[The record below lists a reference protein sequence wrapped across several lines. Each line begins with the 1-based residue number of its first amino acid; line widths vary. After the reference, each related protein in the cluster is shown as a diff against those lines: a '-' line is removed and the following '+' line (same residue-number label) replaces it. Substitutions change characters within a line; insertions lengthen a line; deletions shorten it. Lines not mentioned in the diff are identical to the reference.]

1 METEQTMS
9 GFSADVLAAEIG
21 STTTV
26 ISAFGGI
33 TGAPGSGEGRPRL
46 LGQACAPTSADRGDV
61 TIGLNTALSEL
72 RLQVSAPPADHA
84 GAAGGGR
91 RFWNRFLAVSSAAGG
106 LRMCVHG
113 LVYDMT
119 VKAAREAALGAGA
132 VLRLV
137 TAGIIRER
145 DLRKIEGIAPNL
157 IFLAGGIDYGEED
170 TVLAN
175 ARILAGHFSSSGRPV
190 PVIYAGNCAAAEEVA
205 EILGQSGAP
214 VYVVE
219 NVYPRIDT
227 LRVEPAR
234 KIIQDAFERHIVS
247 APGMEHIRELVDG
260 HIAPTP
266 GAVMLAAVLAAD
278 KIGDLA
284 VFDIG
289 GATTDI
295 HSVSDGSEEVGKIL
309 LGPEPRAKRTVEG
322 DLGVFLNR
330 KEVLSKMEVSGM
342 EDSALAEAV
351 EKLPAIPATAD
362 ERALVEMLAE
372 SCAARALARHAG
384 VMTEQYGPAG
394 KVKAAVGK
402 DLTALKTVIGTG
414 GPLTRLPGGEALLRR
429 AFSSAPEKLLLP
441 KQFEVL
447 IDTKYIMA
455 ACGILSIDY
464 PDAAWSLLEESLWPD
479 RQ

>member
-1 METEQTMS
+1 MS
-9 GFSADVLAAEIG
+9 GFPADVLAAEIG

-33 TGAPGSGEGRPRL
+33 TGTPGSGEGLPRL
-46 LGQACAPTSADRGDV
+46 LGQASAPTSADRGDV
-61 TIGLNTALSEL
+61 TIGLNSALSEL
-72 RLQVSAPPADHA
+72 RSQLTSPAADR
-84 GAAGGGR
+84 GTAAGG
-91 RFWNRFLAVSSAAGG
+91 RFWNRFLAVSSASGG

-145 DLRKIEGIAPNL
+145 DLRKIKEIAPNL
-157 IFLAGGIDYGEED
+157 MFLAGGIDYGEED

-175 ARILAGHFSSSGRPV
+175 ARILADHFTASGRPV
-190 PVIYAGNCAAAEEVA
+190 PLIYAGNCAAAEEVR
-205 EILGQSGAP
+205 EILEQSGAP

-227 LRVEPAR
+227 LQVEPAR

-266 GAVMLAAVLAAD
+266 GAVMLAAVLAAER
-278 KIGDLA
+278 IGDLA

-289 GATTDI
+289 GATTDL

-330 KEVLSKMEVSGM
+330 KEVLSKMEVSGL
-342 EDSALAEAV
+342 EEAV
-351 EKLPAIPATAD
+351 EKLPAIPETED
-362 ERALVEMLAE
+362 QRALVEMLAE
-372 SCAARALARHAG
+372 SCASRALARHAG
-384 VMTEQYGPAG
+384 IMTEQYGPAG
-394 KVKAAVGK
+394 KVKTAVGK

-414 GPLTRLPGGEALLRR
+414 GPLTRLPDGEALLRR
-429 AFSSAPEKLLLP
+429 AFSSAPGKLLLP
-441 KQFEVL
+441 KDFEVL

-464 PDAAWSLLEESLWPD
+464 PDAAWTLLEESLWPD